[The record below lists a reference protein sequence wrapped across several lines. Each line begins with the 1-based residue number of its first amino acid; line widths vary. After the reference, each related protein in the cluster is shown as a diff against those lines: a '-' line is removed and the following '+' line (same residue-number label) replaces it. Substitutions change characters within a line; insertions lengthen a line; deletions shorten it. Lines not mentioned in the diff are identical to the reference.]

1 MSDFSSAVW
10 RHRIAPAILL
20 ALISFALYIQVIHHP
35 FANYDDSDYVQ
46 NNRQIQK
53 GINLTM
59 LRWAITS
66 TQHENWHPVTWI
78 SHALDWQLFGPSPI
92 GHHVMSLLLHVVTVI
107 LLFFALAEMTGST
120 VKSLLVAALF
130 AIHPVSVE
138 SVVWIAERKTVLCT
152 VFFLAAILAYAVYVR
167 RPRISSYLLV
177 ALLLALSLASK
188 AMTVTFPFV
197 LLLLDFWPLHRVAG
211 WTEPSAGNR
220 VPQFKFPKLLIEKL
234 PFLAITVADCIV
246 TVVAQREAIRPVD
259 KFPLLLRLE
268 NAIVSYASYLWNTI
282 WPTHLS
288 VLYPYPSSGIPAWRV
303 VASLLLL
310 TAGSVLAWRER
321 SRGYPITGWCW
332 FLGTLV
338 PVIGLVQVGEQAMAD
353 RYAYLPLIGIY
364 IVLVWGG
371 VDLAQSLEKDM
382 RPLAAA
388 AAAVALVLLAFVAWR
403 QIHLWHSNIDL
414 WAHAV
419 EVTDDNSGAEDV
431 IGSELLVDAVNKGQA
446 YSDDA
451 LPHFL
456 KALELDPRDS
466 RALFSV
472 AMDLR
477 GRGRPLEALEKY
489 KLALQYA
496 EDGSL
501 RSQITS
507 GIASCYEM
515 LGNYATARQYYQQA
529 MNISPGPESDAFVGY
544 ARTFTDEQ
552 IVKVAGDLA
561 RHPTA
566 EGYWQLG
573 QLQEAA
579 ARPLDARKSYRQAL
593 AIDPHFGPAQTALAK
608 DQATSQ

>member
-1 MSDFSSAVW
+1 MADFSSVVW

-20 ALISFALYIQVIHHP
+20 ALITFALYIQVVHHP

-46 NNRQIQK
+46 NNLQIQK

-92 GHHVMSLLLHVVTVI
+92 GHHVMSLLLHIVTVI
-107 LLFFALAEMTGST
+107 LLFFALAELTGST
-120 VKSLLVAALF
+120 VKSLLVAVLF

-152 VFFLAAILAYAVYVR
+152 VFFAAAILAYAFYVR

-177 ALLLALSLASK
+177 ALFFALSLASK
-188 AMTVTFPFV
+188 AMTVTLPFV
-197 LLLLDFWPLHRVAG
+197 LLLLDFWPLHRIAG
-211 WTEPSAGNR
+211 WTEPSAENPI
-220 VPQFKFPKLLIEKL
+220 PQFRFPQLVMEKL
-234 PFLAITVADCIV
+234 PFLALTVADCIV
-246 TVVAQREAIRPVD
+246 TVVAQREAIRPIANV
-259 KFPLLLRLE
+259 PLLLRFE
-268 NAIVSYASYLWNTI
+268 NAIVSYARYLWNAI

-288 VLYPYPSSGIPAWRV
+288 VLYPYPASGIPAWKI

-321 SRGYPITGWCW
+321 SRGYLITGWCW

-364 IVLVWGG
+364 IIAVWGG
-371 VDLAQSLEKDM
+371 IDLAQRMEKDM
-382 RPLAAA
+382 RPLVAV
-388 AAAVALVLLAFVAWR
+388 AAAVALVLLAFLAWG
-403 QIHLWHSNIDL
+403 QIHLWYSNIDL

-419 EVTDDNSGAEDV
+419 QVTDANSGAEDV
-431 IGSELLVDAVNKGQA
+431 IGSELLVEAINKGQA

-456 KALELDPRDS
+456 KALELDPHDS

-477 GRGRPLEALEKY
+477 GRGRPLEALDKY

-501 RSQITS
+501 RSQITT

-515 LGNYATARQYYQQA
+515 LGNYVTARQYYRQA
-529 MNISPGPESDAFVGY
+529 MKISPGQESDAFVGY

-552 IVKVAGDLA
+552 IVKVAGDLG

-608 DQATSQ
+608 DQAISQ